1 LMLGMICLC
10 FIHAF
15 RLQQFLAT
23 CNFYIIEIIMD
34 GMYAEERKQANWQNT
49 VKRWSKN
56 RGNNRKNY
64 RTEAYDWVEHWAKII
79 KEDQ

>member
-1 LMLGMICLC
+1 
-10 FIHAF
+10 
-15 RLQQFLAT
+15 
-23 CNFYIIEIIMD
+23 MD